1 MLTLKNPKWINEFF
15 YQYDNFE
22 QIPQHVFDEINKN
35 LNTRLSSAPL
45 VSIVIPAWNEQINIL
60 RAIAS
65 LSKTETTIPFEII
78 VVNNNSTDH
87 TQLTLDKLHVTS
99 LFEQKQGPGPARQ
112 TGQEHAQ
119 GKYIL
124 LADADCFYPP
134 LWLNKMIAALSQPN
148 TVVVYGRY
156 AFISE
161 PGFPRWQLA
170 IFETLKNIIAEVRH
184 VKRPYLNTYGLSM
197 GYIKELG
204 LKVGFIKSNYRGED
218 GVLTYDLMKYG
229 TVNQVKS
236 KNAIIWT
243 SPRTLQR
250 NGTLLQA
257 LTSRIQREIFR
268 FGEFFHTRMK
278 SHAPRE

>member
-1 MLTLKNPKWINEFF
+1 MFTFKNPKWINEFF
-15 YQYDNFE
+15 FQYDNVE
-22 QIPQHVFDEINKN
+22 QVPQYIFDEINEN
-35 LNTRLSSAPL
+35 LRTRLSAEPL
-45 VSIVIPAWNEQINIL
+45 VSIIIPAWNEEINIL

-65 LSKTETTIPFEII
+65 LSKTETHIPFEII
-78 VVNNNSTDH
+78 VVNNNSTDN
-87 TQLTLDKLHVTS
+87 TQLTIDKLHVTS
-99 LFEQKQGPGPARQ
+99 LFEKKQGPGPARQ
-112 TGQEHAQ
+112 TGQEHAR
-119 GKYIL
+119 GKYVL

-134 LWLNKMIAALSQPN
+134 LWLNEMITSLSQPN

-184 VKRPYLNTYGLSM
+184 IKRPYLNTYGLSM

-229 TVNQVKS
+229 TVQQVKS
-236 KNAIIWT
+236 KNATIWT
-243 SPRTLQR
+243 FPRTLQR
-250 NGTLLQA
+250 NGTLFQA
-257 LTSRIQREIFR
+257 FTSRIKREVFR